1 MSKSKLANIA
11 TIAIPSAVVAAGL
24 TKLVDQQTEKQLQT
38 PSEGITP
45 LQPNETPG
53 LVILPKAL
61 PTSTIPLS
69 PKLLSPSPPTPPVDP
84 TGILKYGHPGPV
96 NDELRATS
104 WYGTYDRRTR
114 NPIWVAEHM
123 TPASIA
129 NAPGKRR
136 DNFREDPDIPA
147 AFRAKVK
154 DYSASG
160 YDRGHQVPADPARW
174 SQQAVDETFRMSN
187 MCPQVGVG
195 FNRHYWRDFEAFCK
209 NLTTRYPSVRVI
221 TGPLY
226 LPRLEEDGKW
236 RVSYEVIGSPSPRV
250 AVPTHFFKVVLG
262 EEDGGGG
269 DGDGLV
275 GGKVAV
281 GAFVLPNGAISGDKP
296 LADFEVELDVLEQAT
311 GLELIEKLKST
322 ARRKLCEEVQC
333 DIRVKD
339 FSNAVE
345 EVTEMVGKVKL

>member
-1 MSKSKLANIA
+1 MISPGRQLRALHHPQPDPHA
-11 TIAIPSAVVAAGL
+11 PVSAEPRHAEAA
-24 TKLVDQQTEKQLQT
+24 DAPRHAED
-38 PSEGITP
+38 P
-45 LQPNETPG
+45 
-53 LVILPKAL
+53 
-61 PTSTIPLS
+61 PLS
-69 PKLLSPSPPTPPVDP
+69 IQKPPAEH

-96 NDELRATS
+96 NEELRATS
-104 WYGTYDRRTR
+104 WYGAYDRRTR

-136 DNFREDPDIPA
+136 DNFREDPDILA

-160 YDRGHQVPADPARW
+160 YDRGHQVPADPPRW

-209 NLTTRYPSVRVI
+209 NLTTRYPSVRN
-221 TGPLY
+221 
-226 LPRLEEDGKW
+226 GKW

-262 EEDGGGG
+262 EEEEGKEGG
-269 DGDGLV
+269 
-275 GGKVAV
+275 AV
-281 GAFVLPNGAISGDKP
+281 MKP

-322 ARRKLCEEVQC
+322 ARRKLCEVQC

-339 FSNAVE
+339 FRNAVE
-345 EVTEMVGKVKL
+345 EVTEMMGKVKL